1 MATILF
7 QTDDGLDPRGV
18 LIETLANGVVESFE
32 PDEIVFFDEATGVR
46 ITLAGSDFTRDE
58 DGTFTGGLVEGITW
72 ADGETVL
79 ATGEFFSLDA
89 AALWLAALAAT
100 DGDDGPLHA
109 LLDTNTYG
117 VQGGDG
123 DDVIEGGLGSDY
135 LVGGGGD
142 DVIIGR
148 AGIDLLDYT
157 GEGGGNG
164 LVVDLATGVATDTFG
179 DTDTISGVE
188 EIRGSFLADRILG
201 SDGKETFTGNGGDD
215 VLDGRG
221 GFDTV
226 DYSSEDGGS
235 GVSVDLLARRATDT
249 NGDTDKLKSIEAVR
263 GTSFADELLGR
274 DVDDTFEGL
283 AGDDV
288 IDGRGGVDL
297 VRYDREGLAVQGID
311 VDLTAGTAIDGFGDT
326 DSLAGIENI
335 RGGALAD
342 RIRGD
347 VEANRFEGG
356 GANDRLTGLDGADS
370 LFGEAGLDVLN
381 GGKGSDLLD
390 GGERADSLT
399 GGKGGD
405 TFRFLDD
412 FGRDRILD
420 FGGADVVDL
429 RSFAAADEFADIRQ
443 RTDGDGNAVADLRG
457 GDTITFVGL
466 TWEDLEAADFL
477 F

>member
-7 QTDDGLDPRGV
+7 QTDDGFDPRGV
-18 LIETLANGVVESFE
+18 LIETLANGVVESFAE
-32 PDEIVFFDEATGVR
+32 DEIVFFDEVTGIR
-46 ITLAGSDFTRDE
+46 ITLGGTGFERDE
-58 DGTFTGGLVEGITW
+58 DGAFIAGNVGEITW
-72 ADGETVL
+72 NLGDTVL

-89 AALWLAALAAT
+89 ATLWAAAQAAA
-100 DGDDGPLHA
+100 DGDDGAFQA

-142 DVIIGR
+142 DVFIGR
-148 AGIDLLDYT
+148 AGIDLIDYS
-157 GEGGGNG
+157 GDGGVDGV
-164 LVVDLATGVATDTFG
+164 VVDLAAGQAIDTHG

-188 EIRGSFLADRILG
+188 EIRGSFAADRILG
-201 SDGKETFTGNGGDD
+201 SDGQERFTGLGGND

-226 DYSSEDGGS
+226 DYSPEDGGS
-235 GVSVDLLARRATDT
+235 GVSVDLLARRATDS

-274 DVDDTFEGL
+274 DVDDVFEGL

-297 VRYDREGLAVQGID
+297 VRYDREGGAVQGII
-311 VDLTAGTAIDGFGDT
+311 VDLTAGTATDGFGDT
-326 DSLAGIENI
+326 DSLAGIEDI
-335 RGGALAD
+335 QGSALAD

-347 VEANRFEGG
+347 SESNRLDGG
-356 GANDRLTGLDGADS
+356 GKNDRLTGLDGADHLLGGS
-370 LFGEAGLDVLN
+370 GLDILN
-381 GGKGSDLLD
+381 GGKGADLVD
-390 GGERADSLT
+390 GGERADQLT
-399 GGKGGD
+399 GGKGAD

-420 FGGADVVDL
+420 FAGADVVDL
-429 RSFAAADEFADIRQ
+429 RGLSGADSFEDITQ
-443 RTDGDGNAVADLRG
+443 RTDGDGNAVADLGG

-466 TWEDLEAADFL
+466 VWEDLGAGDFL